1 MDSHLAAVSFENAFD
16 SNYLRN
22 WCIAKGTTKQPEA
35 HEGYTQ
41 IIANDRGH
49 LLPSVPRSKANPWGT
64 FMGTWQ
70 MPLQIP
76 PARINLTARSTA
88 AANRLLNWVQKN
100 PDLLNASNGL
110 CPEIR
115 GHPQDSGPR
124 GNRNTP
130 KPQEKTAT
138 PKAVQETPPSSPAA
152 NSPAAKSPVPTPPP
166 SRSLSNAS
174 PAPHPPPNQICSC
187 YCTCCCCSPA
197 KIAPKRSLTP
207 EAYSSSNEPED
218 QEIQERNIEN
228 EEPQQEKGAPAP
240 LSTKKITE

>member
-1 MDSHLAAVSFENAFD
+1 MASNYTANQFENAFD
-16 SNYLRN
+16 ANYLRN
-22 WCIAKGTTKQPEA
+22 WCIAKGSKKQPEA

-88 AANRLLNWVQKN
+88 AANRLLNW
-100 PDLLNASNGL
+100 
-110 CPEIR
+110 
-115 GHPQDSGPR
+115 PQDSGPR

-130 KPQEKTAT
+130 KLQEKTAT
-138 PKAVQETPPSSPAA
+138 PKAVQETPPPSPAA
-152 NSPAAKSPVPTPPP
+152 NSPAAQSPAPNSPAANSPAPTSSP
-166 SRSLSNAS
+166 SRSLPNAS
-174 PAPHPPPNQICSC
+174 PPPHPPPNQICSC
-187 YCTCCCCSPA
+187 YCTCCCCRPA
-197 KIAPKRSLTP
+197 KIAPKRSSTS
-207 EAYSSSNEPED
+207 EVYSSSNEPED

-228 EEPQQEKGAPAP
+228 EEAQQEKGAPAP
-240 LSTKKITE
+240 LSPKKITE